1 MAWFKK
7 AMAEDLISELTIDR
21 VAKVFDESGWK
32 YDLEESRIITGFAG
46 AACSIRF
53 IGDSESLIMAIT
65 MSSTGHQFL
74 PADRFV
80 EVENW
85 VNRWNSESIFGTAH
99 AFVDDEGDV
108 ILQIDYAVPAGVGL
122 SDAQLEMYL
131 HVSIQCLSEGINK
144 YFEDFE
150 LAELD

>member
-7 AMAEDLISELTIDR
+7 AIEEDLISELTIDR
-21 VAKVFDESGWK
+21 VTKIFDENGWK
-32 YDLEESRIITGFAG
+32 YDLEDSRVITGFAG
-46 AACSIRF
+46 MSCIIRL
-53 IGDSESLIMAIT
+53 IGEKESTVLST
-65 MSSTGHQFL
+65 TVSSTGHQYL
-74 PADRFV
+74 PADKLF
-80 EVENW
+80 EVQNW
-85 VNRWNSESIFGTAH
+85 VNRWNGESIFGTAR

-122 SDAQLEMYL
+122 SDAQLDMYV
-131 HVSIQCLSEGINK
+131 HVSIQCLTEGVNK